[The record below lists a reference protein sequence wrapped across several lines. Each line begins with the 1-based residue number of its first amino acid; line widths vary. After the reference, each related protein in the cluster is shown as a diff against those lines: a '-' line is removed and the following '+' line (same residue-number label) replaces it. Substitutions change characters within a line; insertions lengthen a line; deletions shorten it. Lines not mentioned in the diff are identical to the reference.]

1 VFKPRGRVS
10 WTDPGIFVSV
20 RGAPSWRAETLQGP
34 VLEDL
39 YEGQD
44 GVAVLPATGQINP
57 GRQCVTPLTPEKPQK
72 GSSHRIEPLRGW
84 VLTGVLPSGQR

>member
-1 VFKPRGRVS
+1 MFNPRGRVS
-10 WTDPGIFVSV
+10 WTDAGFFVSV
-20 RGAPSWRAETLQGP
+20 SSASWRAETMQGP

-44 GVAVLPATGQINP
+44 GVAVLPATGQNNP
-57 GRQCVTPLTPEKPQK
+57 GRQCITPTTPDKPQK
-72 GSSHRIEPLRGW
+72 DSSHRIEPLPGW

>member
-1 VFKPRGRVS
+1 VFNPRGRVS
-10 WTDPGIFVSV
+10 WIDAGFFVSV
-20 RGAPSWRAETLQGP
+20 SSASWRAETMQGP

-57 GRQCVTPLTPEKPQK
+57 GEDGITPMTPDKPQK
-72 GSSHRIEPLRGW
+72 AVPIGSSPFPVGC
-84 VLTGVLPSGQR
+84 